1 MVLSINQR
9 PTRRRT
15 MYNVQINATARRLI
29 RKVYAAVAIG
39 AAAVAFIAAAPAR
52 QAGWPI
58 AGGGDR
64 LRLGV

>member
-1 MVLSINQR
+1 
-9 PTRRRT
+9 
-15 MYNVQINATARRLI
+15 MYNVQINTTARRLI